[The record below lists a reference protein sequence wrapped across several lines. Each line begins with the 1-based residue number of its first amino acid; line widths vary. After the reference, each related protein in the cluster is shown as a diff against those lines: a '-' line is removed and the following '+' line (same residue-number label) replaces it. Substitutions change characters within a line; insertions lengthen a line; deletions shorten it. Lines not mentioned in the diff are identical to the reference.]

1 MSIHPNFNK
10 LITLLR
16 TTGENEEGVLDNE
29 TTGHNDVS
37 DSLDCL

>member
-10 LITLLR
+10 LITSFR
-16 TTGENEEGVLDNE
+16 TAGENGEGVLDNE
-29 TTGHNDVS
+29 AASHNDVS